1 MFRKVIYVN
10 KPVLMQ
16 DKVRWDIQ
24 VTCIRYYIFG
34 VRVWISIIEN
44 KREY

>member
-16 DKVRWDIQ
+16 GKVRSDSQ
-24 VTCIRYYIFG
+24 VTRIRYYVFG
-34 VRVWISIIEN
+34 VRVWVSVIEVR
-44 KREY
+44 REC